1 MIAIS
6 QRAVE
11 MCWTA
16 NCCLPGMVPEPSD
29 PRHSSGHQTL
39 QQNQHSVCDITSDLK
54 SYLVT
59 QASLADTDSK
69 GETDRVIKG
78 TCAYPCSESIPHS
91 SFCYF
96 IYLAVIIFKLT
107 SLKKF
112 TYLYLAALS
121 YKLPGRLKT
130 RPLPAKKRLAA
141 WRLRTKGTR
150 HVRAGLALKTH
161 SLKVW
166 NAEVSIWTVL
176 AKKSIALSWQS
187 LCWPD
192 TYLQFQASR
201 ILCLFRSLND
211 TQDEDSGQARLD

>member
-6 QRAVE
+6 QRAVD

-59 QASLADTDSK
+59 QASLADTGSK

-130 RPLPAKKRLAA
+130 RPLPAKKKA
-141 WRLRTKGTR
+141 
-150 HVRAGLALKTH
+150 V
-161 SLKVW
+161 SLEATYQR
-166 NAEVSIWTVL
+166 NTPCQ
-176 AKKSIALSWQS
+176 SWISFKDTFSES
-187 LCWPD
+187 LEC
-192 TYLQFQASR
+192 
-201 ILCLFRSLND
+201 
-211 TQDEDSGQARLD
+211 